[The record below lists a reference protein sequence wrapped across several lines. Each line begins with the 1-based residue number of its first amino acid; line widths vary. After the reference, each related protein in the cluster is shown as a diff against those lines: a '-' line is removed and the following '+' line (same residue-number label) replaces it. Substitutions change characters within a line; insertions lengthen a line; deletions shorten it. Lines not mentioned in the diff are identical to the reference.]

1 MLTRANKRFFSLER
15 TNMTEFKT
23 VSILGGGVLG
33 SQIAMQAA
41 YHGKD
46 VLIYDPF
53 QESLDKLPARW
64 EWMRAGYEEDLEDL
78 SLIHI

>member
-1 MLTRANKRFFSLER
+1 
-15 TNMTEFKT
+15 MTEFKT
-23 VSILGGGVLG
+23 VAILGSGVLG

-46 VLIYDPF
+46 VTIFDPF

-64 EWMRAGYEEDLEDL
+64 DWMCRGY
-78 SLIHI
+78 